1 MIRIWAKVIKNE
13 KIVKETIFEEF
24 DTFKVE
30 LFYDYISQICE
41 KLDIAT
47 PIILTKH
54 IYHYMTFNNSTFLPQ
69 DFPEIVSFDKF
80 VIEEASNY

>member
-41 KLDIAT
+41 KANA
-47 PIILTKH
+47 PRQRQVLTHK
-54 IYHYMTFNNSTFLPQ
+54 NSL
-69 DFPEIVSFDKF
+69 
-80 VIEEASNY
+80 